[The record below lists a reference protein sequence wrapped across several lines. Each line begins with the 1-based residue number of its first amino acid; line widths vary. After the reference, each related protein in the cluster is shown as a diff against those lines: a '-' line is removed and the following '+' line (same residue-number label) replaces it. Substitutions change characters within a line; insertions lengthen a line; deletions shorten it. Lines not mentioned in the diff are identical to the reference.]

1 MIFDSRIDSQHK
13 CKDSNSLQKL
23 KARKRHFSIAAEVT
37 ILQQKEKK
45 ESISSSPPGKD
56 RAMSE
61 EYALQ
66 KINERL
72 NANDSLGVNVFMVGD
87 TMFNFLQNTISGN
100 IYLSQPYKQTKKK
113 ITQKIS
119 NLQVLFDS
127 LILAF

>member
-1 MIFDSRIDSQHK
+1 MIASVSGFWTIWSKPAAPGLSEK
-13 CKDSNSLQKL
+13 F
-23 KARKRHFSIAAEVT
+23 KAKKRHFSIAAEVT

-119 NLQVLFDS
+119 NLQV
-127 LILAF
+127 